1 MPNKKS
7 KDRKRKRLKL
17 NSLLKKQ
24 GRTRKQYKRWQKKQA
39 EKL

>member
-17 NSLLKKQ
+17 NALLKKQ

-39 EKL
+39 EKH